1 MVVAILSRCH
11 LLVGSFT
18 CLVASSVM
26 VAFGLAALGEGNM
39 RFAETL
45 ECRNVGFASRG
56 VVMVLLGVRHSV
68 RDPESQK
75 DDC

>member
-1 MVVAILSRCH
+1 MAVDILSRCH

-18 CLVASSVM
+18 CLVAGSVM

-39 RFAETL
+39 RFVETL
-45 ECRNVGFASRG
+45 ECRNVGFAATG
-56 VVMVLLGVRHSV
+56 VVMVLLGVRRSV
-68 RDPESQK
+68 RGPESEE